1 MTTTTTMKMTTINKQ
16 HIPLFILTGLVI
28 LVLDGVFIY
37 TQRNYFNNQI
47 KVVQGSEISPDTLAI
62 VLTYLVIIF
71 GLYYFIIR
79 ERRSIMDAA
88 LFGFSMYALY
98 ELTTKSLF
106 KNWRWKTVIMDT
118 TWGALL
124 FALTTF
130 IVYKLI

>member
-1 MTTTTTMKMTTINKQ
+1 MTMKMTTINKQ

-118 TWGALL
+118 TWGTLL

>member
-1 MTTTTTMKMTTINKQ
+1 MTRTKIMTINSQ

-47 KVVQGSEISPDTLAI
+47 KVVQGTEISPDTLAI

-79 ERRSIMDAA
+79 EKRSIMDAA
-88 LFGFSMYALY
+88 LLGFSMYALY

-106 KNWRWKTVIMDT
+106 KNWRWKTVIVDT
-118 TWGALL
+118 TWGAVL

>member
-1 MTTTTTMKMTTINKQ
+1 MTTTMTMKMTTINKQ

-130 IVYKLI
+130 IVYKLM

>member
-1 MTTTTTMKMTTINKQ
+1 MTTTMTMKMTTINKQ

-47 KVVQGSEISPDTLAI
+47 KLVQGSEISPDTLAI

-88 LFGFSMYALY
+88 LLGFSMYALY